1 MDWSIFELEL
11 QKLNWGP
18 RYERDILNT
27 VDPCIFTFICLDRT
41 SWSFEITWDSIWEI
55 EKNFINMVKWHKI
68 GASKLK
74 VLEIPFQDTVSKTHF
89 NPNGSRI
96 RWIRTINNTTTVSGT
111 VKTRTYKLSDMGSL
125 GIIMMKQPVRY

>member
-41 SWSFEITWDSIWEI
+41 SFEITWDSIWEI

-96 RWIRTINNTTTVSGT
+96 RWIRTINNTTTVFGDC
-111 VKTRTYKLSDMGSL
+111 KNPDIQSDIGSIL
-125 GIIMMKQPVRY
+125 IIMMTQPVRW